1 MDPPTS
7 RESPSLS
14 VGDCLL
20 LGGLLAF
27 LVGSCLVAYGFW
39 GDIDSEQSMEAG
51 SHVTSDKAA
60 PMVFPRDPVAWH
72 DIASGR
78 LILESTLELQPAR
91 SSRLRESTAKELERS
106 QPEPGSSVPNF
117 PKRSSLTLNDGSTD
131 WRDWLLVTSSS
142 IRPPPLIRHSDRYQ
156 TAGQSTLPGS
166 VGSVGSIYIG
176 NMAGE

>member
-1 MDPPTS
+1 MDRPTS
-7 RESPSLS
+7 RESSSLS
-14 VGDCLL
+14 VVVSLL
-20 LGGLLAF
+20 LGGLMAF

-39 GDIDSEQSMEAG
+39 AVIVSEQLILAG

-91 SSRLRESTAKELERS
+91 SSRLRESTARETERS
-106 QPEPGSSVPNF
+106 QPEPSRSAPNF
-117 PKRSSLTLNDGSTD
+117 PNRSSLTLNDGSPD

-142 IRPPPLIRHSDRYQ
+142 IRPPPLIRHTYRDQ
-156 TAGQSTLPGS
+156 MAGQSTLPGHVDY
-166 VGSVGSIYIG
+166 VGGVYIG
-176 NMAGE
+176 TMAGE